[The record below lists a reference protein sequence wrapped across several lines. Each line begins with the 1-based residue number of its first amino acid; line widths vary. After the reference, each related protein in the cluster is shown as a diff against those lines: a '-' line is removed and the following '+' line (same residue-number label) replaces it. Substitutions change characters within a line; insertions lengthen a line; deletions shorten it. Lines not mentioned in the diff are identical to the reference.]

1 MTPPNGENGRA
12 IWVFIGRSVL
22 GVVSILGLV
31 YFGIMIGESNRQI
44 HENAETIR
52 NIQAVMAIEMNRSI
66 STDAELKT
74 QVREIIVRLDEVIRQ
89 HARMRP

>member
-1 MTPPNGENGRA
+1 
-12 IWVFIGRSVL
+12 L

-44 HENAETIR
+44 RQNSDTIR
-52 NIQAVMAIEMNRSI
+52 DIQAVLAIEMTRSI